1 MAAQP
6 SSSLSRRRSSRGGSS
21 VEEASPWEV
30 RCRTLVDWSLVAAVV
45 LVPFSMGGL
54 TALRYLTLAGVASLA
69 ALSCGLWIL
78 VRKKARCEWSGG
90 EWLIAAGIG
99 LLVAQMTPLSIEWI
113 QKISPG
119 LAELMPVWTAIP
131 EGGST
136 SSHFGEWTTLSLNPI
151 ATFRGL
157 TSFAACAVLFQ
168 VASLRITR
176 LEDAERLL
184 KLIAATT
191 AAMAAFGLLQYFT
204 SNGRFFWVFQHPQSS
219 TDTYVKGAFPNRNHF
234 ANFMAMGLGP
244 LLWWTLARSRS
255 TESAGRPGA
264 GKSAYGSSSGG
275 DSLLLWSC
283 VAMVVIAA
291 LLSLSRGGF
300 LAMTAAVIVCI
311 GLHAWSG
318 LIPGRV
324 AAMLV
329 GCALAFGVVL
339 AVFGLGKIE
348 ERLGTITAANVDQ
361 LDRHD
366 ARRTIWAANWRATAA
381 FPVAGLGVGTH
392 RDVYRSFLDTWFPRD
407 FAYAE
412 STFFQLGLETGYT
425 GLALTGMGV
434 LLVLFHA
441 LRSILR
447 SSSRQVKAAQA
458 AVLAGVAAAVLH
470 GFVDFVWYMPGCAV
484 IVVVLAA
491 CALRVDRL
499 DRHAGQ
505 RFPERSPTPLPF
517 RLALLAGSVVL
528 SVWMVQS
535 KIPAFLAE
543 PHANHHFI
551 LTRTAATSAQTS
563 LELSRQRLEA
573 LVEAVKADPADGRL
587 QLRLA
592 TECVLHFNDLQSQSD
607 NAMTLTAIRDTAANS
622 GFESAE
628 ESREWMARVAG
639 DNLRLLE
646 GAVRHAR
653 KSAQLSPML
662 GRAYL
667 VLSELTFLNDA
678 DTSVEAAA
686 EFLSQ
691 ARRCD
696 ATDGM
701 VLIARGEFDWKN
713 GDEEPALAV
722 WKTAFHQDPF
732 SRQRLLDCLAGTV
745 EAEFFL
751 THFDPEWD
759 HLLALRTQ
767 YERLQRIDQVAVLQE
782 RIAEEAE
789 SRAAARKGREAAEA
803 WRVAGDAWFSIEQP
817 ERARDCLTHA
827 VQADENAFEARLFLG
842 KFLLEQQDYD
852 AAADHLQWCARR
864 KPRDSRIKKLAEA
877 ATTGR
882 LRDPSLAER
891 SSLYDWRRQQLAES
905 VEAESDGSGEAP
917 KASVGQTAAVFDD
930 EPATEPIGS
939 ESHGD
944 VKPTAGEDIPTAT
957 VQAHFDDPAAA
968 TKSDPMATKPNR
980 LSRRPKSGTAR
991 IELTRPLT
999 PIEE

>member
-6 SSSLSRRRSSRGGSS
+6 TSSHSRRRSTRGGPS
-21 VEEASPWEV
+21 VEESSPWEI

-54 TALRYLTLAGVASLA
+54 TALRYLTLATVASMA

-78 VRKKARCEWSGG
+78 VRKRARCEWTGG

-99 LLVAQMTPLSIEWI
+99 LLVVQMTPLSTEWI
-113 QKISPG
+113 QKVSPR
-119 LAELMPVWTAIP
+119 LAELMPAWTIAP
-131 EGGST
+131 DGASA
-136 SSHFGEWTTLSLNPI
+136 SSHFGEWTTLSLNPV

-157 TSFAACAVLFQ
+157 TSFVACAVLFQ

-184 KLIAATT
+184 KLIAGTT

-244 LLWWTLARSRS
+244 LLWWTLARSRGADAS
-255 TESAGRPGA
+255 RRPGV
-264 GKSAYGSSSGG
+264 GKPAYGTSSGG

-283 VAMVVIAA
+283 VGMVVIAA

-311 GLHAWSG
+311 GLHSWAG

-324 AAMLV
+324 AGMLV

-348 ERLGTITAANVDQ
+348 ERLGTIATANVDQ

-381 FPVAGLGVGTH
+381 FPIAGLGAGTH
-392 RDVYRSFLDTWFPRD
+392 RDVYRSFLEEWFPRD

-425 GLALTGMGV
+425 GLVLTGLGV
-434 LLVLFHA
+434 LLVVFRS
-441 LRSILR
+441 LRSVLR
-447 SSSRQVKAAQA
+447 SSSRQVKGAQA

-484 IVVVLAA
+484 IVVMLAA
-491 CALRVDRL
+491 CGLRMDRL
-499 DRHAGQ
+499 DRHAGH
-505 RFPERSPTPLPF
+505 RFPERAPAPLPL
-517 RLALLAGSVVL
+517 RLALLAGSVAL

-535 KIPAFLAE
+535 KIPALCAE
-543 PHANHHFI
+543 PYANHHFV
-551 LTRTAATSAQTS
+551 LTRTAATSPKTS
-563 LELSRQRLEA
+563 IELSRQRLEA
-573 LVEAVKADPADGRL
+573 LMEAVKADPADARM

-592 TECVLHFNDLQSQSD
+592 TECVLHFNNLQSQSD

-628 ESREWMARVAG
+628 ESRGWIARVAG
-639 DNLRLLE
+639 DNLRLLD
-646 GAVRHAR
+646 GGVRHAR
-653 KSAQLSPML
+653 QAARLSPML

-667 VLSELTFLNDA
+667 VLSELAFLD
-678 DTSVEAAA
+678 DVGSPVEAASRY
-686 EFLSQ
+686 LSQ
-691 ARRCD
+691 AQRCD

-713 GDEEPALAV
+713 GDEEAALAL

-732 SRQRLLDCLAGTV
+732 SRQRLLESLAGSV
-745 EAEFFL
+745 DAEFFL
-751 THFDPEWD
+751 TRFEPEWE
-759 HLLALRTQ
+759 HLLALRAH
-767 YERLQRIDQVAVLQE
+767 YERLQRVDQVAILQQ

-789 SRAAARKGREAAEA
+789 SRAAMRKGREAAEA
-803 WRVAGDAWFSIEQP
+803 WRLAGDAWLSIEQP
-817 ERARDCLTHA
+817 DRARDCLIHA
-827 VQADENAFEARLFLG
+827 VEADENAFDARLFLG

-852 AAADHLQWCARR
+852 TAAEHLQWCARR

-877 ATTGR
+877 ATAGR

-891 SSLYDWRRQQLAES
+891 QSLYDWRRQQLADS
-905 VEAESDGSGEAP
+905 IEAEPEIPDEAHG
-917 KASVGQTAAVFDD
+917 ANVGRTAAVFD
-930 EPATEPIGS
+930 EVPATEPLGTVS
-939 ESHGD
+939 NTGADLPAGD
-944 VKPTAGEDIPTAT
+944 DIPTGM
-957 VQAHFDDPAAA
+957 VRAHFDDPEPAA
-968 TKSDPMATKPNR
+968 KPASEASKPGHP
-980 LSRRPKSGTAR
+980 LSRSKAGAPRV
-991 IELTRPLT
+991 ELTRPRIPL
-999 PIEE
+999 EE